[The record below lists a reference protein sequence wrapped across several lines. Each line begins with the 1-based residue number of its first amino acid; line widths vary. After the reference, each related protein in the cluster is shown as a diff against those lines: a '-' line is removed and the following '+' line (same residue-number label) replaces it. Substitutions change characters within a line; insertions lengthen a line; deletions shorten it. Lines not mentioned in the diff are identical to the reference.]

1 MQISNTFNSISG
13 RMFGS
18 KKIQKVR
25 NQGDIIFKS
34 RFLKN
39 LTTLERAEFLQYCH
53 RRKYNKNEYI
63 YYQDDPGTGMYFIEE
78 GKVELIVETDTDQA
92 KEKQRRVIEAPESFG
107 ALSIGYEL
115 RRISSAKCLTDC
127 ILMGFFKPDFET
139 LKKRHPM
146 IAVKFMETL
155 AMIAMKQLE
164 LVTDELQKVTEP
176 GHAFSLQFGTYFNQN
191 QENDESV

>member
-1 MQISNTFNSISG
+1 
-13 RMFGS
+13 MFGS
-18 KKIQKVR
+18 KKLKKVK
-25 NQGDIIFKS
+25 NQGSIIFNS

-53 RRKYNKNEYI
+53 RRKYDKDEYI
-63 YYQDDPGTGMYFIEE
+63 YYQGDPGTGMYFIEE
-78 GKVELIVETDTDQA
+78 GKVELLVEPDSDTEIEN
-92 KEKQRRVIEAPESFG
+92 KSYIIEAPESFG

-115 RRISSAKCLTDC
+115 RRISSAKCLNDC

-139 LKKRHPM
+139 LKKRHPA

-164 LVTDELQKVTEP
+164 IVTKELKEVSSAE
-176 GHAFSLQFGTYFNQN
+176 HAFSLQFDTYFKQ
-191 QENDESV
+191 QQKEETV